1 MRLFKH
7 SLLISA
13 LCLAV
18 TSPSYAQSLPTPD
31 QGPTV
36 TPAKSAA
43 VTNTVPNPGPS
54 RGWFFFEDPK
64 KDEPVEEEKQQVQI
78 APATPNEAPPPKQD
92 KCKSKQT
99 WTADCGFV
107 DPGKDFEFHEKQREA
122 LFQQMVMDSNSP
134 KAVEAVQYYMRW
146 MLERVSQVSN
156 MWQYNMLQ
164 NPELDPSARVP
175 VSSLGLRLSSEA
187 KSGTAREIFGLIKSE
202 GGFFV
207 YFSRADCSTCHD
219 MAYLMERVSK
229 DTGIPVK
236 NAALDDK
243 CVVQGAECLTSENVM
258 PAAQALK
265 VAIVPTVFVYLRP
278 NTWIRV
284 SNGFT
289 DAETLKSR
297 TVQFFQ
303 GYRNAMLRNTA
314 NGTGAVPSV
323 DFNMKEGPSAGS
335 ASGVKIEP
343 PSENQLK
350 DMFKGTM

>member
-1 MRLFKH
+1 MQLFKRSILLT
-7 SLLISA
+7 SLCVA
-13 LCLAV
+13 LSGAA
-18 TSPSYAQSLPTPD
+18 SAQSLPLPEANTAPTAKASGPANQV
-31 QGPTV
+31 QG
-36 TPAKSAA
+36 AD
-43 VTNTVPNPGPS
+43 PS

-64 KDEPVEEEKQQVQI
+64 KEEPKEEDLPPALA

-92 KCKSKQT
+92 KCRSKQT
-99 WTADCGFV
+99 WSPDCGFV

-164 NPELDPSARVP
+164 NPELDPSARIP

-219 MAYLMERVSK
+219 MAYLMERISK
-229 DTGIPVK
+229 ETGIPVK

-243 CVVQGAECLTSENVM
+243 CVIQGAECLTSASVM

-265 VAIVPTVFVYLRP
+265 ISVVPTVFVYLRP

-314 NGTGAVPSV
+314 NGSGAVPSV
-323 DFNMKEGPSAGS
+323 DFNIKEGPSAGS
-335 ASGVKIEP
+335 ASGVKIDP

-350 DMFKGTM
+350 DMFKGAM